1 MSTANLTDHEALP
14 PFLYR
19 SGPSIDPHHREHVVQ
34 FYIDDASLLD
44 GLSRFIGIALAAGDG
59 ALVIA
64 TKAHRD
70 GLTQRLKARGMDP
83 ARPGCDRPVYHTGR
97 GRDSLEGHVGA
108 GTRLERRFTT
118 RFRLPGHFGADQNS
132 GKAGSAT
139 GNDGEL
145 SLRLNR
151 CG

>member
-83 ARPGCDRPVYHTGR
+83 ARPAATGR
-97 GRDSLEGHVGA
+97 FITLDAGETLSKVMWERVRDLNGDLQLDSDYR
-108 GTRLERRFTT
+108 GTSVRIRIPVKPDRQ
-118 RFRLPGHFGADQNS
+118 PGTM
-132 GKAGSAT
+132 GS
-139 GNDGEL
+139 
-145 SLRLNR
+145 
-151 CG
+151 